1 MWFGYGPAVCTHA
14 TPHHS
19 FAGGLCA
26 LNRNGQGFT
35 GVPTAGFRHLY
46 QKNRVLFSPYKEG
59 AILNPATKKM
69 ILLALIFGCGVLLGA
84 LYTMYLIPPAA
95 HPVKNV
101 LSSKQAPEPI
111 GPYSQ
116 GVRAGDLV
124 FLSGQIGLDPA
135 TGTLS
140 GDAEAQTTRAME
152 NLKAVLA
159 ASGLSFSDVV
169 QTRIYL
175 VNMSDFAAVN
185 KVYGTYFNGTYPSRS
200 TVQVAGLP
208 KGALVEIEMVAQKR

>member
-1 MWFGYGPAVCTHA
+1 
-14 TPHHS
+14 
-19 FAGGLCA
+19 
-26 LNRNGQGFT
+26 
-35 GVPTAGFRHLY
+35 
-46 QKNRVLFSPYKEG
+46 
-59 AILNPATKKM
+59 M
-69 ILLALIFGCGVLLGA
+69 ILLVLIFGCGVLLGA
-84 LYTMYLIPPAA
+84 LYTQYLIPPAA

-101 LSSKQAPEPI
+101 VSSERAPEPI

-116 GVRAGDLV
+116 GVRAGDFV

-135 TGTLS
+135 TGALS

-152 NLKAVLA
+152 NLKEVLA

-175 VNMSDFAAVN
+175 VSMNDFAAAN

-208 KGALVEIEMVAQKR
+208 KGALVEIEMVAQRP